1 MKRLSYLILTVASA
15 VALGMALRTQAGESL
30 AGAKAPKQTAL
41 LSSPRYLEEHPELLR
56 TPPSREKAST
66 LQTDRLATVTE
77 NRALANSPRFREAHP
92 ELRWAIPSGQEPVAQ
107 AVSESERLKKL
118 TENKA
123 LANSPRFREEHPELL
138 RTEPVFEI
146 APLK

>member
-1 MKRLSYLILTVASA
+1 M
-15 VALGMALRTQAGESL
+15 
-30 AGAKAPKQTAL
+30 
-41 LSSPRYLEEHPELLR
+41 
-56 TPPSREKAST
+56 
-66 LQTDRLATVTE
+66 
-77 NRALANSPRFREAHP
+77 
-92 ELRWAIPSGQEPVAQ
+92 PSGQEPVAQ

>member
-56 TPPSREKAST
+56 VPSFRGRSAA
-66 LQTDRLATVTE
+66 LQTDRLATITE
-77 NRALANSPRFREAHP
+77 NTALANSPRFREEHP
-92 ELRWAIPSGQEPVAQ
+92 ELRWAMPSAEQSAAQ
-107 AVSESERLKKL
+107 NVREGDRLRKL
-118 TENKA
+118 TENRA
-123 LANSPRFREEHPELL
+123 LAASPRFREEHPELL